1 MKVKKVSFK
10 PAKLKESIVIQDDQI
25 AEFEEKGYSIKRI
38 KGQYR
43 AFKERDKW
51 EVFEEEV
58 RKFLGILGFENVN
71 NAPINLGGHDVDAVG
86 GRDDTFLVIECKTRR
101 QIRDNAKGELEKFNG
116 WKQDVTK
123 AIRLKYP
130 QYNNIKFIFC
140 TDFRIDPS
148 SEKFAKEN
156 GIILWD
162 YNYIKEYE
170 DLYHILGDSTKYHI
184 LFELGC
190 KPKST
195 EEFFVPAFRIHQRKK
210 TIYNFLIDPETLLKI
225 AYVFRRTSSQREQA
239 YQRPLSGFRLE
250 RIRKFLEEDGGM
262 FLNNIIINF
271 KESPRFEPVKTSSDL
286 PHYLEFGILNIP
298 NTYCSAELIDGQHRT
313 YGFTKAEK
321 SKKEVKLGVTA
332 LDGASETERATFFIK
347 INKEQKPVPADLL
360 WDLAGEIEP
369 HTETGIISNVVKQL
383 NKELPFKDC
392 IAIPSESTK
401 DTNIPIKISNFCNGI
416 EDRELL
422 KIFKTQ
428 DMLLS
433 NLKLH
438 FSVIADLFAFD
449 WKLGRKGFM
458 CANAGVNVMLRI
470 LKRLLVMKK
479 ESMLTKSE
487 ISKLL
492 ASIATY
498 FKKTYYRKDKPNT
511 RKLGDIRKKC
521 ASEAGRGDVE
531 KEFWDALVKE
541 NPAYAISE

>member
-1 MKVKKVSFK
+1 MKTKKVSFK
-10 PAKLKESIVIQDDQI
+10 PSKLKESILIPEDQI
-25 AEFEEKGYSIKRI
+25 SEFEEKGYSIKRI
-38 KGQYR
+38 RGQYR
-43 AFKERDKW
+43 AFREMEKW
-51 EVFEEEV
+51 EAFEEEI
-58 RKFLGILGFENVN
+58 RKFLGILRFENVN
-71 NAPINLGGHDVDAVG
+71 SAPINLGGHDVDAVG

-101 QIRDNAKGELEKFNG
+101 QIRDSAKSELEKFNG

-123 AIRLKYP
+123 AVRLKYP
-130 QYNNIKFIFC
+130 QYSNIKFIFC
-140 TDFRIDPS
+140 TDFRIEPN

-156 GIILWD
+156 QIILWD

-170 DLYHILGDSTKYHI
+170 DLYYILGDSTKYHI

-190 KPKST
+190 KPKLT
-195 EEFFVPAFRIHQRKK
+195 EEFFVPAFRLHQRKK
-210 TIYNFLIDPETLLKI
+210 TIYNFMIDPETLLKI

-239 YQRPLSGFRLE
+239 YQRPLSGHRLE

-271 KESPRFEPVKTSSDL
+271 KESPHFDLVKTTADL
-286 PHYLEFGILNIP
+286 PHYLEFGILKIP
-298 NTYCSAELIDGQHRT
+298 NNYCSAELIDGQHRT

-321 SKKEVKLGVTA
+321 AKKEVKLSVTA
-332 LDGASETERATFFIK
+332 LDGASEVERATFFIK

-369 HTETGIISNVVKQL
+369 HTETGTISNVVKQL
-383 NKELPFKDC
+383 NKESPFKDC
-392 IAIPSESTK
+392 IAIPSETTK

-416 EDRELL
+416 EDRELI

-428 DMLLS
+428 DELLN
-433 NLKLH
+433 NLKAL
-438 FSVIADLFAFD
+438 FLVVADLFAFD
-449 WKLGRKGFM
+449 WKLGKKGFI

-470 LKRLLVMKK
+470 LRRLLIMKK
-479 ESMLTKSE
+479 ETMPTKSE

-492 ASIATY
+492 GSIATY
-498 FKKTYYRKDKPNT
+498 FKKTYYKKDKPNS
-511 RKLGDIRKKC
+511 RKLSDIRKKC

-541 NPAYAISE
+541 NPSYGITE